1 MASRSKRKP
10 EHYVNNKEFTAAVV
24 EYAAQ
29 MKEAKEKEQEIPMIP
44 EYIGDCFVRIAQGLS
59 HKPNFYK
66 YSWREDM
73 VMDGVENCVKAIHNY
88 DVDKKTR
95 SGKPNAFAYFTQI
108 IWFAFLRRIAKEK
121 KQQEIKD
128 KIKSSASIE
137 DFLENDGDANGT
149 AIIEKM
155 RNRQDNF

>member
-1 MASRSKRKP
+1 
-10 EHYVNNKEFTAAVV
+10 
-24 EYAAQ
+24 
-29 MKEAKEKEQEIPMIP
+29 
-44 EYIGDCFVRIAQGLS
+44 
-59 HKPNFYK
+59 
-66 YSWREDM
+66 
-73 VMDGVENCVKAIHNY
+73 MDGVENCVKAIHNY

-95 SGKPNAFAYFTQI
+95 SGKPNAFAYFTEI
-108 IWFAFLRRIAKEK
+108 IWFAFLRSIAKEK

>member
-29 MKEAKEKEQEIPMIP
+29 MKEAKAKNKEIPMIP

-137 DFLENDGDANGT
+137 DFLENDSDANGI